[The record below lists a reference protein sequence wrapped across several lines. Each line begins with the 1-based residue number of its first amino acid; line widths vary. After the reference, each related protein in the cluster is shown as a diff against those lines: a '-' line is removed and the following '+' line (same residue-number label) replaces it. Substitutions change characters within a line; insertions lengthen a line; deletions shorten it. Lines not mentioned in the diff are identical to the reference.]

1 MRICRG
7 DLIKI
12 SLPTFVG
19 NPSSPMEVIGIYLHM
34 RRTVWTAKYVF
45 LQIITADGILEYP
58 VLISNS
64 DKSIHMLQ
72 KIGDLSQDDLQ
83 S

>member
-1 MRICRG
+1 
-7 DLIKI
+7 
-12 SLPTFVG
+12 
-19 NPSSPMEVIGIYLHM
+19 MEVIGIYLHM
-34 RRTVWTAKYVF
+34 RRTMWSDKYIF
-45 LQIITADGILEYP
+45 FQIITADGILEYP